1 MRRMHDLVADGSQFV
16 ISTHSPILLGYPG
29 AKIYFL
35 SMDGMRESSY
45 EETENVELTRAFLGD
60 RNAFLHHL
68 FED

>member
-1 MRRMHDLVADGSQFV
+1 V